1 MAESLPALKEIVVSP
16 LSEAQ
21 SKSLDELFARMQ
33 EDPMTITDPELDLIV
48 DGLQHLRLL
57 FEAEEAAAQ
66 KTGKPVRSSVAKI
79 ADKSVIK
86 SMDISGDL

>member
-1 MAESLPALKEIVVSP
+1 MSDLPAIVVSP

-21 SKSLDELFARMQ
+21 SKSLEELFRRMQ
-33 EDPMTITDPELDLIV
+33 DDPMTISDQELDAMI

-66 KTGKPVRSSVAKI
+66 RTGRKVQSTVAKI
-79 ADKSVIK
+79 SDKAAIK
-86 SMDISGDL
+86 AIDVSGDL

>member
-1 MAESLPALKEIVVSP
+1 MSDQPLVVSP

-21 SKSLDELFARMQ
+21 SKSLEELFRRMQ
-33 EDPMTITDPELDLIV
+33 DDPMTISDGELDAMI

-66 KTGKPVRSSVAKI
+66 RTGKKVQSSVAKI
-79 ADKSVIK
+79 TDKSAIK
-86 SMDISGDL
+86 GLDLSGDL